1 MREGDTDRGRGG
13 HLLPT
18 GNEAQDSQMEE
29 GLSPSLFMP
38 PQLPTGTAALHL
50 PHRKLLP
57 VLLNH
62 PPRASTHREQGPP
75 RALQSSRGNE
85 SPGLAE

>member
-1 MREGDTDRGRGG
+1 MGEGDTDGGRGG

-18 GNEAQDSQMEE
+18 GNGAQASQMEA

-50 PHRKLLP
+50 PHWKLLP

-62 PPRASTHREQGPP
+62 PPRASSHWEQGPP
-75 RALQSSRGNE
+75 RAL
-85 SPGLAE
+85 